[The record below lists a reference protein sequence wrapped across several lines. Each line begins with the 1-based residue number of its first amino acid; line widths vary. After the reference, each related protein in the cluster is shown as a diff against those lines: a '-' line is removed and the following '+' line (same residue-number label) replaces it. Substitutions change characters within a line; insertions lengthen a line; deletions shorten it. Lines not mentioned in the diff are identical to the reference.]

1 MASDLKKE
9 LTDRFVKGI
18 RKSFTP
24 CPLIGPKWLQAYPNG
39 KPADFRFFGVRK
51 LAKAIGRP
59 SGTIIQ
65 ILMKNVN
72 LNGLDVD
79 VEIKQG
85 VLIDINRRG
94 KPPERNSAKG
104 AVGGKPGPVGKGPTK
119 PSRRPPAP
127 RRQPQRSEQPEE
139 VPAGV
144 GGDKPD
150 NWGNR

>member
-18 RKSFTP
+18 RKSFMP

-59 SGTIIQ
+59 PGTIVQ

-85 VLIDINRRG
+85 VLLDINRRDKAG
-94 KPPERNSAKG
+94 QGKG
-104 AVGGKPGPVGKGPTK
+104 AKVASGGKPGPGGKGPTK
-119 PSRRPPAP
+119 PPRRPPSP
-127 RRQPQRSEQPEE
+127 RQKPARSAQ
-139 VPAGV
+139 VHAGV